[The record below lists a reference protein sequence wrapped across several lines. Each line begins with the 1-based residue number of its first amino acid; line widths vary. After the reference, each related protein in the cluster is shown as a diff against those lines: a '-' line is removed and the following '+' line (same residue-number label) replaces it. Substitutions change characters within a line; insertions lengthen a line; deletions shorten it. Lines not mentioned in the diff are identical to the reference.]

1 MYICPSGV
9 PPPVLLSLSL
19 CFGSACGRC
28 RQGVVNVSLSGLPF
42 SVLASVVHQPA
53 EVEKMEVDALMS
65 FHRRLHPVL

>member
-1 MYICPSGV
+1 M
-9 PPPVLLSLSL
+9 
-19 CFGSACGRC
+19 
-28 RQGVVNVSLSGLPF
+28 VNVSLSGLPF